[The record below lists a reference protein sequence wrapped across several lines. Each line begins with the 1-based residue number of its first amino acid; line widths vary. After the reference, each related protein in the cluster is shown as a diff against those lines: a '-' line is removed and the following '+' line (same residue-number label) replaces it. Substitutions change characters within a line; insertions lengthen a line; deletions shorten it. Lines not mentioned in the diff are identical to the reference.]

1 MVTRSAPCEASE
13 TWHMRLRVGQSCQH
27 RHDETIN
34 LPCARVNNNGEESE
48 WGGKKEGREGK
59 LTVHSR
65 SLKAK
70 S

>member
-13 TWHMRLRVGQSCQH
+13 TWHMRVRLAGHASSVM
-27 RHDETIN
+27 TIN
-34 LPCARVNNNGEESE
+34 LTRARVNNNGREESA
-48 WGGKKEGREGK
+48 WGGEKKRR
-59 LTVHSR
+59 TVYRSR